1 MRLLCLLLAGTLGGC
16 AGDVRDFNREPHLT
30 AVGSGLRG
38 VEQTARDAFPPPARV
53 RGSSLFEEGHSDLF
67 RDPRASRIGDVLTVT
82 IAMNDKA
89 TLGNTS
95 DRSQEAKAHSS
106 FDWSFGFRDIKLEQS
121 GEANTKSESSAKGK
135 GNIDRS
141 EKIQF
146 TVAAVVTEVLGN
158 GNIVIAGSQEMRV
171 NFELRLLELTGI
183 VRPRD
188 ISRDNTI
195 AYDKIAE
202 ARIAYGGRG
211 RITEVQQPG
220 WGQQLYDRLKP
231 F

>member
-1 MRLLCLLLAGTLGGC
+1 MRHFILALACILGGC

-30 AVGSGLRG
+30 AIGSGLRG
-38 VEQTARDAFPPPARV
+38 VETSTREAFPAPARQ
-53 RGSSLFEEGHSDLF
+53 RGASLFEEGHSDLF
-67 RDPRASRIGDVLTVT
+67 KDPRAARVGDVLTVN
-82 IAMNDKA
+82 ISMNDKA
-89 TLGNTS
+89 VLGNAS
-95 DRSQEAKAHSS
+95 DRKQESKAHNE
-106 FDWSFGFRDIKLEQS
+106 FDWTFGLKAYSIGSS
-121 GEANTKSESSAKGK
+121 GSANTKSESSAKGQ

-146 TVAAVVTEVLGN
+146 SVAAVVTDVLDN
-158 GNIVIAGSQEMRV
+158 GNLVIAGSQEMRV
-171 NFELRLLELTGI
+171 NFELRLIELAGI

-188 ISRDNTI
+188 IMRDNTI

-202 ARIAYGGRG
+202 ARISYGGRG